1 MKTHINTSS
10 VVSRFKIMNLRP
22 LAISCLSFMG
32 TYALT
37 ASVVQASDLQIYAT
51 PEAGQKTIVM
61 MLDTSG
67 SMGDSDSGQTGSRL
81 YRLKQGMY
89 KLLNSNDSNLSN
101 TKVGLGRFWGT
112 SNRDGGY
119 ILVEA
124 AKMGPVGSAHRQ
136 KLKTAVDG
144 LKAEDWTPTAQA
156 NVEAYRT
163 LTVNEITQNAVCPNN
178 RKYYNSSDKLCYEEY
193 YNYYG
198 YYGKTANPT
207 TPEKRE
213 DVTRHYKC
221 GSLGTTDFTKETQSC
236 NSS

>member
-89 KLLNSNDSNLSN
+89 KLLESNDGNLAN
-101 TKVGLGRFWGT
+101 TKVGLGRFWG
-112 SNRDGGY
+112 SSSRDGGY

-136 KLKTAVDG
+136 KLRTAVDG

-156 NVEAYRT
+156 YVEAAAYLMGTNSLNRATIKVDAFRT
-163 LTVNEITQNAVCPNN
+163 LTQNEKTQDAKCPDATPYYRSSNN
-178 RKYYNSSDKLCYEEY
+178 LCYQY
-193 YNYYG
+193 RTWGWSG
-198 YYGKTANPT
+198 YSYSGVTAALI
-207 TPEKRE
+207 PERYE
-213 DVTRHYKC
+213 
-221 GSLGTTDFTKETQSC
+221 
-236 NSS
+236 N